1 MASIWVT
8 GSSAG
13 IGRQT
18 AITLVQMGHRV
29 VLHARNEQRAVEAE
43 QAVPGAAAVVIGD
56 LASLAETR
64 ALAQAAGE
72 HGPYD
77 VVVHNAGIG
86 GVAKREITADGL
98 DPVFQVNALAP
109 YVLTALMSRPRR
121 LVYLSSGLH
130 YQGSFDP
137 DHLAARAPHRRRDA
151 GLLRLQVVRCAF
163 SLWRGQAM
171 ADDVVERRRPR
182 LGKDGDGWSRRARS
196 CLGRS

>member
-64 ALAQAAGE
+64 W
-72 HGPYD
+72 
-77 VVVHNAGIG
+77 
-86 GVAKREITADGL
+86 
-98 DPVFQVNALAP
+98 
-109 YVLTALMSRPRR
+109 
-121 LVYLSSGLH
+121 
-130 YQGSFDP
+130 
-137 DHLAARAPHRRRDA
+137 HRRPGSTGRTTSSSITRVLVGSPSA
-151 GLLRLQVVRCAF
+151 RL
-163 SLWRGQAM
+163 
-171 ADDVVERRRPR
+171 PPT
-182 LGKDGDGWSRRARS
+182 GWTRYSR
-196 CLGRS
+196 